1 MSDTPHRLNLRAV
14 APNTVGTFGAVV
26 EAIEGAGGTIGEVTI
41 AHNDGKRMVR
51 DYAVSAADPQK
62 VIDAVAAV
70 SGVHVDPAGRALDQ
84 RAGGLLDM
92 RSRTALTTRDD
103 LSMAYTPGVA
113 RVCMAIH
120 DDFDQAWDYTI
131 KGNSVMV
138 VTDGSDV
145 LDLGDIGAEAALP
158 AAEAKAYAMR
168 RLAGIDGFP
177 LPVDTDR
184 LDEVVEAVALCS
196 SVFAAIYLHDMA
208 PERCA
213 SVQADLQARLD
224 IPVLTQE
231 QAAEAGGGDDTA
243 AYPGILRGL
252 LDCRATKVTDGVL
265 AAAKGVIGTSGPLTI
280 GLAADVA
287 DAVRVAARAEGV
299 NRI

>member
-1 MSDTPHRLNLRAV
+1 MSDTLRRLNLRAV

-26 EAIEGAGGTIGEVTI
+26 EAIEGAGGSIGEVTI

-70 SGVHVDPAGRALDQ
+70 TGVQVDPVGRALDQ
-84 RAGGLLDM
+84 RVGGLLDM
-92 RSRTALTTRDD
+92 RSRTELTTRDD

-120 DDFDQAWDYTI
+120 DDFEQAWDYTI

-158 AAEAKAYAMR
+158 ASEAKAFTMR
-168 RLAGIDGFP
+168 SLAGVDGFP

-196 SVFAAIYLHDMA
+196 SVFAAVYLHDMA
-208 PERCA
+208 PDRLA

-224 IPVLTQE
+224 IPVLTDA
-231 QAAEAGGGDDTA
+231 QAAEAGGGDDTV

-265 AAAKGVIGTSGPLTI
+265 EAATKAAAGHAALDV

-287 DAVRVAARAEGV
+287 DAVRTAARAEGV